1 MYLLMDDTVISHG
14 GDLLLGLL
22 KPLSVQELFLQL
34 VQLRIQPWPSELFP
48 IEVSG
53 NLPVNFNGELDLATD
68 KISLKTAFSK

>member
-34 VQLRIQPWPSELFP
+34 VQLRIQP
-48 IEVSG
+48 
-53 NLPVNFNGELDLATD
+53 
-68 KISLKTAFSK
+68 